1 MRKERNKTVR
11 DDVPAEPGTF
21 SFERF
26 YLENR
31 RLLIWIILGAVL
43 WLLRSFFSVIFLT
56 FVFAFIASPISE
68 FFVKRLRMH
77 RRAAICASFGTLV
90 ALLSS
95 VSVFIAPQVAREAM
109 NLVGN
114 LPKTEERLL
123 ELRGD
128 IIARYPTIEPI
139 LMNYLRSTIPDDLLA
154 DLTVKMDKD
163 PRTAPNA
170 EAPSEERADNL
181 VPVAPPLALP
191 NDLGPLE
198 REMLRAAREDEAVIH
213 LFLNYQIEKLTN
225 AAPRMIR
232 AMWAASAT
240 ILLALLF
247 SFLISLDTLRL
258 GEEIRNLRNS
268 RLRHFYEETALPV
281 VRFGYVVG
289 RTIQAQAMIAVVNT
303 ILTFIGLNVLG
314 VPSLAV
320 LSMIVFLCSFI
331 PVLGVFIST
340 IPIVLVAINSGG
352 LNSAVLVV
360 LMVIVVHALEAYVLN
375 PMIYGKHLKINP
387 VFVLII
393 LFIGHHAFG
402 VWGMLLGVPV
412 AHYFIHDVFG
422 VPIWSDRRLARKSPA
437 VAVAVEGDNPSGG
450 VSEDAELVEK

>member
-1 MRKERNKTVR
+1 MKKKRNKTVQ
-11 DDVPAEPGTF
+11 DEEPVDAGTF

-26 YLENR
+26 YHENR
-31 RLLIWIILGAVL
+31 RVLIWIILGAVL
-43 WLLRSFFSVIFLT
+43 WLLRSFFSLIFLT
-56 FVFAFIASPISE
+56 FVFAFVAAPISE
-68 FFVKRLRMH
+68 FFVRRFRMRRRL
-77 RRAAICASFGTLV
+77 AICVAFGTLV

-95 VSVFIAPQVAREAM
+95 MTVFVAPQVTREAA

-123 ELRGD
+123 ELRRD

-139 LMNYLRSTIPDDLLA
+139 LMNYLRSSIPDDLLA
-154 DLTVKMDKD
+154 DLTLKMEKD
-163 PRTAPNA
+163 RSSLSAA
-170 EAPSEERADNL
+170 EAPPRDPGVNL
-181 VPVAPPLALP
+181 APTPAQAEM
-191 NDLGPLE
+191 GPGE
-198 REMLRAAREDEAVIH
+198 REMMRAAREDEAVIH
-213 LFLNYQIEKLTN
+213 LFLKYQIEKLTD
-225 AAPRMIR
+225 AAPRMIGS
-232 AMWAASAT
+232 MWAASAT

-258 GEEIRNLRNS
+258 RQEIRNLRNS

-303 ILTFIGLNVLG
+303 ILTLIGLNLLG

-352 LNSAVLVV
+352 INSAVLVI
-360 LMVIVVHALEAYVLN
+360 LMVIVVHALEAYLLN

-387 VFVLII
+387 VFVLMI

-422 VPIWSDRRLARKSPA
+422 VPIWSDRRLARKGP
-437 VAVAVEGDNPSGG
+437 VVAVETKGDRPS
-450 VSEDAELVEK
+450 DDELNEEEMPGK